1 MGIPASDLA
10 NVFDRYQ
17 RASNVGCI
25 AGQGIGLAGARQI
38 VEQYGGTVTVQSR
51 EGTDTTF
58 TVRLPVITYQGL

>member
-17 RASNVGCI
+17 HASNGGGI

-38 VEQYGGTVTVQSR
+38 FEQHGGTLSVQSR
-51 EGTDTTF
+51 EGTDTPRF
-58 TVRLPVITYQGL
+58 TVHLPVISYPG